1 MSDRQP
7 CHDPSLIIGRPGAIT
22 PAWLAA
28 TTGRPWDQ
36 VHVKEIGSG
45 RALLST
51 VYRVRDQ
58 EGRPVIVKLPTSDP
72 IQQLTSVALDAY
84 ERECDFYRVGPPRW
98 PRTPRCWFAAAADD
112 GTRATMVLEDL
123 GTVGRLDQVRGVAPR
138 DLARISDALAN
149 AHASGPVPEL
159 DAAAWRL
166 DDPRYLELLSVAL
179 LGGVIAM
186 RQHFE
191 EQWPSGVSRFVD
203 QYLDRVPALLDDLA
217 REEALLH
224 GDLRADNVFS
234 IRGEIVLV
242 DFQML
247 SRGSPFFD
255 LAYLAGQSADLS
267 TRQHATI
274 VERHRMALATRGR
287 LIDPATATRHYQE
300 SLLVCLAYPLILAA
314 SVESMPA
321 RSRELVTLMFRRVVC
336 AITRC
341 EALGVSEAVGLRR

>member
-1 MSDRQP
+1 MPDRQP
-7 CHDPSLIIGRPGAIT
+7 RHDPSLIIDGPGAIT

-28 TTGRPWDQ
+28 VTGRPWDR
-36 VHVKEIGSG
+36 VHVTEIGSG

-58 EGRPVIVKLPTSDP
+58 GGRSVIVKLPTAEP

-84 ERECDFYRVGPPRW
+84 QREADFYRVGPARW
-98 PRTPRCWFAAAADD
+98 PRTPRCWFAAADA

-123 GTVGRLDQVRGVAPR
+123 GIVGSLDQVRGATPR
-138 DLARISDALAN
+138 DLGRISEALAN
-149 AHASGPVPEL
+149 AHASAPAPEL

-166 DDPRYLELLSVAL
+166 DDPRYLELLSIAL
-179 LGGVIAM
+179 PGGAIAM
-186 RQHFE
+186 RQYFE

-203 QYLDRVPALLDDLA
+203 QYLDRVPTLLDDLA
-217 REEALLH
+217 REQAFLH

-234 IRGEIVLV
+234 IRGEIAFV

-267 TRQHATI
+267 ARQHAAI
-274 VERHRMALATRGR
+274 VERHRSALAARGR
-287 LIDPATATRHYQE
+287 LIEQATATRHYQE

-314 SVESMPA
+314 SAESMPA
-321 RSRELVTLMFRRVVC
+321 RSRELVALMFRRVVS